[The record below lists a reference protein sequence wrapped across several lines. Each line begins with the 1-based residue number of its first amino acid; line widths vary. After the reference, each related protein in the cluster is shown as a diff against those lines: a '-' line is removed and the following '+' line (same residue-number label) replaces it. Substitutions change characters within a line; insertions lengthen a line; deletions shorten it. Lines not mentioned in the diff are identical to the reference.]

1 MGRLS
6 HKGFLEESN
15 VDAIGQITRMIAVQ
29 RAYELGQ
36 GLLDRED
43 ARIRNVIQTVTR

>member
-1 MGRLS
+1 MAQ
-6 HKGFLEESN
+6 GFLEESN

-43 ARIRNVIQTVTR
+43 SRIRNVIQTVTR